1 MYSLSCKWCEVL
13 WENRNIVV
21 HNFFNQHHEKED
33 LYIEKCYK
41 REHINM
47 SARWSKKKPC
57 LSIAWTWLVFN
68 LAWASS
74 IWSFSSKEF
83 VTSWFVHLSW
93 SIQKLGVQ
101 HQLLYLFHESVL
113 VEMENCDFAS
123 PMKLVEEWF
132 IDKSSSFMYR
142 RSFVTF

>member
-13 WENRNIVV
+13 WENRNIVA
-21 HNFFNQHHEKED
+21 HNFFNQHNEKED

-47 SARWSKKKPC
+47 
-57 LSIAWTWLVFN
+57 LGVFN